1 MAKYIQFGGELI
13 RALELANGG
22 LAFVGASDFQQKTV
36 TIGTAAAESSELDCG
51 EGMRLVGYEVGT
63 PCVTTSFTF
72 KGGSSAGVRKSL
84 YNSAGAVTHTVTHNV
99 AVGIGSDIGAFYPYR
114 YISFVA
120 GTVQGGTAL
129 TITANLASI

>member
-1 MAKYIQFGGELI
+1 MAKLIQFNGELL
-13 RALELANGG
+13 RVLESQNGG
-22 LAFVGASDFQQKTV
+22 VVFTGASEFLQKTV
-36 TIGTAAAESSELDCG
+36 SIGTAAAESGELDCG

-99 AVGIGSDIGAFYPYR
+99 SVGLGSDVSTFYPYR